1 MPAYLYAVVAARAVD
16 QELAIDVDSNVVD
29 LHPPF
34 AATCAAAP
42 DIRAIALASRSVL
55 AGKEDKIPRLKLRG
69 IRKQHAHITA
79 FLRHAR

>member
-16 QELAIDVDSNVVD
+16 QELAIDVD

>member
-42 DIRAIALASRSVL
+42 DIRAIALAPRSVL
-55 AGKEDKIPRLKLRG
+55 AGKED
-69 IRKQHAHITA
+69 
-79 FLRHAR
+79 

>member
-1 MPAYLYAVVAARAVD
+1 MPAYLCAVVAARAVD